1 MVAKV
6 PTKEV
11 AAVQAQAMVY
21 NVAVQTIFPYGSD
34 IWVVT
39 GAMLTVLEGFHHW
52 LARQIA
58 RNTSRRAVGNGW
70 E

>member
-6 PTKEV
+6 LTKEV

-21 NVAVQTIFPYGSD
+21 NVVVQTIFPYGSD

-52 LARQIA
+52 LAR
-58 RNTSRRAVGNGW
+58 
-70 E
+70 